1 MNLTG
6 AKRIISVVLLAMGL
20 VPLGARLDAGAT
32 RNNRFGLGLAIDTS
46 LWPLL
51 NGAGASLSGK
61 LWFDGIHA
69 LDMSLGGNNYG
80 VGLGA
85 DYLWHTAKAF
95 QRRDIPLYYGIG
107 GYVNLYGGYLGA
119 GVRGKI
125 GVDWLFPGTP
135 WEAYVEASP
144 ALNLLGG
151 IGFGAGLSGGFRY
164 YF

>member
-1 MNLTG
+1 MSIPIV
-6 AKRIISVVLLAMGL
+6 KRIAVLGLIAMGL
-20 VPLGARLDAGAT
+20 LVPGSRLDAGAT

-61 LWFDGIHA
+61 LWFDGVHA
-69 LDMSLGGNNYG
+69 LDMSLGGNG
-80 VGLGA
+80 SGLSLGA
-85 DYLWHTAKAF
+85 DYLWHSAKAF
-95 QRRDIPLYYGIG
+95 QRRDIPLYYGVG
-107 GYVNLYGGYLGA
+107 GYTNLYGGYLGA

-144 ALNLLGG
+144 SLNLLGG
-151 IGFGAGLSGGFRY
+151 VGFGAGLSGGFRY